1 MAENGRQLMAA
12 EPESEVQLAPIALG
26 DLEKSIAQAE
36 KYMSALARIRRLSI
50 GMTSVADWTNQ
61 GGNPYLLKSGCDKI
75 AGGFGIQVY
84 DTRGEKE
91 VITDDKGEYIMYTF
105 AGNARWQNNVSQQI
119 GICSTR
125 DDFFALRNGEYL
137 PLSEVDITDVKK
149 KAFTNFLN
157 RIIKALLGLSF
168 TWQEIDEYSSGRIT
182 KETVTG
188 VAYHGG
194 SKGGAAPVAT
204 ADDVKIRKELTE
216 MLMEIANGDKDA
228 AREHLI
234 QLTAFEGRDGKQVAG
249 IGDSRRLSGKRLS
262 IAYDKAKKEYEEFK
276 KMMG

>member
-1 MAENGRQLMAA
+1 MAENRNHLMAT

-36 KYMSALARIRRLSI
+36 KYMSALARIRKLSI
-50 GMTSVADWTNQ
+50 GMTSVSDWTNQ

-105 AGNARWQNNVSQQI
+105 SGCARWQNNVSQQI

-168 TWQEIDEYSSGRIT
+168 TWDEIAEYSGGRIT
-182 KETVTG
+182 KETVAG

-204 ADDVKIRKELTE
+204 EDDKKLRKELTE
-216 MLMEIANGDKDA
+216 MLMEMANGDAEA
-228 AREHLI
+228 AKSHLI
-234 QLTAFEGRDGKQVAG
+234 QLTSFEGHDGKQVAG
-249 IGDSRRLSGKRLS
+249 IGDSRRLSGKRLQ
-262 IAYDKAKKEYEEFK
+262 IAHDKTKKEYAEFK
-276 KMMG
+276 EMMG